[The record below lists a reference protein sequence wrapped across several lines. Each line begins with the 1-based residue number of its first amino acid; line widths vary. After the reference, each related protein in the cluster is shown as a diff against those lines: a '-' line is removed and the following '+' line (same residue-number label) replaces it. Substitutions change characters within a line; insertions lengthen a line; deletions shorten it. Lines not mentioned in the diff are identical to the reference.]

1 MTYLAVDLVHFLHTG
16 IATATNEDCFFSFV
30 RRAFFVSREK
40 RTKCD
45 PYRSGFRDNNNNHNE
60 VGSKTV
66 TTVSHRQGKLFR
78 SVTSTGV
85 VGIIWRLFG
94 VRVG

>member
-45 PYRSGFRDNNNNHNE
+45 PYRSGFRDNNNHINH
-60 VGSKTV
+60 KV
-66 TTVSHRQGKLFR
+66 TTVSRRQGKLFR

-85 VGIIWRLFG
+85 VGIIWRLFW